1 MRLDPS
7 ASCLRHCTTGGGC
20 EDPLQKVAT
29 PFQGEHPLLKKTTHT
44 HTHNDN
50 NNSSGTRTTF
60 TYSTCDVGVLFCS
73 SGTMKVQHS
82 QHDDT
87 TVTGKQI
94 HPVCRACTSVQFKR
108 RNDAMARGSVGV
120 NTYLGFGWGTST
132 FHFVR
137 KTPSH
142 HITHHHTLQQHQ
154 QNG

>member
-1 MRLDPS
+1 MSAPLHYRRRMRGPPTQRWQHLS
-7 ASCLRHCTTGGGC
+7 KGNIHFSRKQH
-20 EDPLQKVAT
+20 
-29 PFQGEHPLLKKTTHT
+29 THT
-44 HTHNDN
+44 HT
-50 NNSSGTRTTF
+50 TT
-60 TYSTCDVGVLFCS
+60 TTTAAAPERHSHTCDVGVLFCS